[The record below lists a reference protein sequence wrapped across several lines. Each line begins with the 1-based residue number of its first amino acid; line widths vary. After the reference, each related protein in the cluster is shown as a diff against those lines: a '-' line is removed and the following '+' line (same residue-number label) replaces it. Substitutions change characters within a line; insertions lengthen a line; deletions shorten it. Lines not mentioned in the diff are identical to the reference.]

1 MDIQSSIND
10 LFGVESPEVK
20 EQIKEVPKIT
30 NHQEN
35 DGRLVTES
43 KAPQIRV
50 NPGKWLKRSE
60 YKGVEPTQSIGEE
73 QVQESTQY
81 SEDLLDE
88 AWEMMAQIQ
97 MAELKASMTPKEE
110 VVEQEY
116 IQEDVQPEQPRSFTS
131 MFIDHAASQIARHTI
146 KPHEEPEPLPL
157 NEERLLQFE
166 KELQHMK
173 QLFRESTMVSGIG
186 QGGDGQTPGSGEVN
200 LTKLDDVDLDGMK
213 PGDTIIWDG
222 NQFVPGTP
230 VGGGGEVEPKL
241 FVQFSS
247 VTVEWID
254 GYGVDTDILDET
266 QEINVNYYIMVDGE
280 EGSDYTTYHEYDLFG
295 IGNWKTIDQLT
306 VEELESIGHEAESD
320 ESVAFRGVLEGNTG
334 PDTHPDLK
342 VRLTAVHT
350 KDDAVRDTSDAYS
363 PWVKGEFKETPD
375 ITTRDVILVNAP
387 DKSQRYGKILNRIVD
402 GTYRQED
409 ANLLNLDVLEQ
420 LDKAKP
426 NIYLQPLIPD
436 PSKFNDSHIGDLWIN
451 DAQQLYTWTGSKWEE
466 VSAKSNVYFQVDE
479 PDMVDGE
486 DIGALWVHEYT
497 YDLYVWNGVSWVELG
512 NSASG
517 GGGGGVTQDEF
528 QQLVERVYELENK
541 DYIVATNFPKP

>member
-10 LFGVESPEVK
+10 LFGVEDKQPD
-20 EQIKEVPKIT
+20 QINRSTKNT
-30 NHQEN
+30 TRQE
-35 DGRLVTES
+35 DGGRLVTES
-43 KAPQIRV
+43 TAPQIRV
-50 NPGKWLKRSE
+50 KPGKWLKRSE
-60 YKGVEPTQSIGEE
+60 YSGVEPTQSIGEE

-200 LTKLDDVDLDGMK
+200 LTKLDDVNLNGMK

-230 VGGGGEVEPKL
+230 TPEEVPPNL
-241 FVQFSS
+241 YVQFAS
-247 VTVEWID
+247 VAVEWID
-254 GYGVDTDILDET
+254 GYGVDTGVLEDT

-280 EGSDYTTYHEYDLFG
+280 EGSDYTTYHEYDLHG
-295 IGNWKTIDQLT
+295 IGTWKTIDKLT
-306 VEELESIGHEAESD
+306 AEELDAIGHEAESD

-350 KDDAVRDTSDAYS
+350 QDETVRDTSDAYS
-363 PWVKGEFKETPD
+363 PWVVGEFKETPD

-387 DKSQRYGKILNRIVD
+387 DKSERYSRVLGRVVD
-402 GTYRQED
+402 GTFRQED
-409 ANLLNLDVLEQ
+409 ANLLNLEVIER

-436 PSKFNDSHIGDLWIN
+436 PSKFNESNIGDLWIN
-451 DAQQLYTWTGSKWEE
+451 DTQQLYTWTGSKWEE
-466 VSAKSNVYFQVDE
+466 VSAKSNVYFQTDE

-497 YDLYVWNGVSWVELG
+497 YDLYVWNGISWVELG

-528 QQLVERVYELENK
+528 QQLIERVDKLENK
-541 DYIVATNFPKP
+541 DYILATNFPKP